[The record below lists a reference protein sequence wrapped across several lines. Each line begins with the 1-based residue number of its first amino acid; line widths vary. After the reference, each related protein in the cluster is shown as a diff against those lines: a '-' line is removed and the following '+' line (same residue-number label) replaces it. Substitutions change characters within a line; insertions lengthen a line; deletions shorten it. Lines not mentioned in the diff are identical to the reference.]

1 MNDLSSFDLAA
12 DLTPDFFRNYRQHGE
27 ILPIITYPH
36 PTLKKKAV
44 QVTEFN
50 IELRHLCRN
59 LLFTM
64 YAAPGLGLA
73 APQVNISQRI
83 FVCDTTYEREEKVL
97 PSGATAVELKKFHPQ
112 VFINPIIT
120 PLSDEMMTH
129 EEGCLSVPQI
139 FEEVKRYKDI
149 KIVYQDPWGERQEEE
164 LHDLAAICAQHEFDH
179 LEGHIF
185 LERLGLLKRQL
196 AFKKYRKQQKEAAAH
211 HSAS

>member
-1 MNDLSSFDLAA
+1 MNADEQFDLAA
-12 DLTPDFFRNYRQHGE
+12 DLTPEFFRKYRPQGQS
-27 ILPIITYPH
+27 LAIITYPH

-44 QVTEFN
+44 PVVDFN
-50 IELRHLCRN
+50 IELRHLCRD
-59 LLFTM
+59 LLYTM

-73 APQVNISQRI
+73 APQVDRSLRV

-97 PSGATAVELKKFHPQ
+97 PSGETAIHLKKFKPQ

-120 PLSDEMMTH
+120 PLSEEMMVH

-139 FEEVKRYKDI
+139 FEQVKRHKDI
-149 KIVYQDPWGERQEEE
+149 KIVYQDPWGERKEEE
-164 LHDLAAICAQHEFDH
+164 LHDLAAICAQHELDH

-196 AFKKYRKQQKEAAAH
+196 AFKKYRKQQAH
-211 HSAS
+211 KN